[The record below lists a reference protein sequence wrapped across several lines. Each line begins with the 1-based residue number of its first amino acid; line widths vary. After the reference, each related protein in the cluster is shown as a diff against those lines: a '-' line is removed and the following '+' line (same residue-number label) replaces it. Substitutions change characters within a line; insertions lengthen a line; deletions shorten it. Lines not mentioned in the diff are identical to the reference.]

1 MNIILLERIEKL
13 GQIGDL
19 VTVKSGY
26 ARKFLLPQG
35 KAVFASKEN
44 IKMFEDKKAELE
56 GENIERKKEAQN
68 LASKLN
74 FKEIISSLIILCFIF
89 SSLSLVDFF

>member
-19 VTVKSGY
+19 VSVKSGY
-26 ARKFLLPQG
+26 ARNFLLPQN

-44 IKMFEDKKAELE
+44 IKIFEDQKAQLE
-56 GENIERKKEAQN
+56 GENIERKKEVFERRRNRRTHKKDLRVQCR
-68 LASKLN
+68 
-74 FKEIISSLIILCFIF
+74 I
-89 SSLSLVDFF
+89 

>member
-19 VTVKSGY
+19 VSVKAGY
-26 ARKFLLPQG
+26 ARNFLLPQG

-44 IKMFEDKKAELE
+44 IKIFEDKKAQLE
-56 GENIERKKEAQN
+56 GENIERKKEAQD
-68 LASKLN
+68 LSKNIN
-74 FKEIISSLIILCFIF
+74 FKEIVIIRKL
-89 SSLSLVDFF
+89 